1 MNRKIIAAETYRLL
15 EDTGLSEAAFFK
27 DRPMNGEVLSSEYA
41 LSVWLGETRA
51 LPLPLLLGLS
61 LPLSLPMPL
70 REAWCD
76 MVGELLET
84 QG

>member
-1 MNRKIIAAETYRLL
+1 
-15 EDTGLSEAAFFK
+15 
-27 DRPMNGEVLSSEYA
+27 MNGEVLSSEYA